1 MRDQFTSRLFSVA
14 LVLAALGT
22 LGAIVYL
29 SIVGAEVNDYLAGLA
44 GLTIGALLPSPLDA
58 KVGQVTATIRQP
70 AGEPVPVE
78 EVGAEAHGILGKA

>member
-14 LVLAALGT
+14 LVVAALLT

-29 SIVGAEVNDYLAGLA
+29 SVIGREVNDYLAGLA

-58 KVGQVTATIRQP
+58 KVGHVQATIRQP
-70 AGEPVPVE
+70 AGEPVPVQD
-78 EVGAEAHGILGKA
+78 VADGPL